1 VRQSDEDHFTAFVAA
16 NSATLFRTAYLMT
29 GDYHRAED
37 LVQTTLVRVYQ
48 HWSRVEVMDRPVAY
62 ARKVLVNQSTSWWR
76 RRSAHESPAL
86 VRDERTWDGRL
97 EGLAEHERVWAAVLS
112 LPPRQRAVTVLKYY
126 EDLSEAEIAATLDM
140 APGTVKSHGHAA
152 ARRLAV
158 LLAEPSALVA
168 EPTALPARTTQEV
181 TP

>member
-1 VRQSDEDHFTAFVAA
+1 MRQSDEDHFSAFVAA
-16 NSATLFRTAYLMT
+16 NSAALFRTAYLMT
-29 GDYHRAED
+29 GDYQRAED
-37 LVQTTLVRVYQ
+37 LLQTTLVRVYQ
-48 HWSRVEVMDRPVAY
+48 RWTRVEEMERPVAY
-62 ARKVLVNQSTSWWR
+62 TRKVLVNQATSWWR
-76 RRSAHESPAL
+76 RRSSHELPVL
-86 VRDERTWDGRL
+86 RRDERSWDGRL
-97 EGLAEHERVWAAVLS
+97 EDVAEHERVWAAVLS

-158 LLAEPSALVA
+158 LLAEPSDR
-168 EPTALPARTTQEV
+168 PALPSGPAREV

>member
-1 VRQSDEDHFTAFVAA
+1 MRQSDDDGFTAFVTA

-29 GDYHRAED
+29 GDYQRAED
-37 LVQTTLVRVYQ
+37 LLQTTLVRVYQ
-48 HWSRVEVMDRPVAY
+48 RWPRVEAMERPVAY

-76 RRSAHESPAL
+76 RRSSHETPVFGREDGA
-86 VRDERTWDGRL
+86 WDGRL
-97 EGLAEHERVWAAVLS
+97 DDVAEHERVWAAVLS

-140 APGTVKSHGHAA
+140 APGTVKSHTHGA

-158 LLAEPSALVA
+158 LLAEPA
-168 EPTALPARTTQEV
+168 EPADLPARPGGPAQEV
-181 TP
+181 AP